1 MKTLTRH
8 DFIAQKQAKCL
19 DWKKSNLSDEEFLVI
34 GNFSENYA
42 FIIQDAAQEYH
53 WTNNQ
58 ATLHPFVF
66 YYKYEANL
74 CHRSYV
80 LLLECNTHDTI
91 AIHLFQCKL
100 IIFLK
105 EKFEVLIITY
115 FSDGCA
121 AQYKNCKNSI
131 NLCYH
136 KEDFG
141 IPA

>member
-1 MKTLTRH
+1 M
-8 DFIAQKQAKCL
+8 
-19 DWKKSNLSDEEFLVI
+19 
-34 GNFSENYA
+34 
-42 FIIQDAAQEYH
+42 
-53 WTNNQ
+53 
-58 ATLHPFVF
+58 
-66 YYKYEANL
+66 
-74 CHRSYV
+74 

-105 EKFEVLIITY
+105 EKFEVLKITY

-121 AQYKNCKNSI
+121 AQYKDCKNSI

-141 IPA
+141 FLA